1 MRRETGIAIVVM
13 VVISIIVASAMLSLR
28 QQGEEKITPND
39 EFFTV
44 SLTDPIEIDIDG
56 YRLEVRGLVGQEGSF
71 VYQDILSM
79 PSTTE
84 KATLRCVTGG
94 TGTAIWKGVR
104 ISEILDLL
112 GVEEG
117 AREVIFRSPDGFS
130 TSLTLEDAMRSDVI
144 LAYEMNGVPLPEEQG
159 FPLRVVSPGQYGYKW
174 AKWVVEM
181 EVVGY
186 DYKGYWESRGW
197 DDGAYISL
205 GRDWWVHAVIM
216 STGAVLGSFSL
227 VSGIRG
233 GESRISRGIGR
244 FFSTNFHRNTGY
256 LFALIM
262 FPVFLYWSLET
273 LTFRGSVYYSLHGSL
288 GLAMIVLLAIGIITG
303 RYAGSNKKWRPKDYH
318 IVTSVAMMILLFA
331 TIALGLA
338 QAYL

>member
-205 GRDWWVHAVIM
+205 SRDWWVHASIM
-216 STGAVLGSFSL
+216 VVGAVVGSFSL

-233 GESRISRGIGR
+233 KSLVAEKVKK
-244 FFSTNFHRNTGY
+244 FFSPKFHLYTGY
-256 LFALIM
+256 LFAVIM
-262 FPVFLYWSLET
+262 VPVFLYWSLET
-273 LTFRGSVYYSLHGSL
+273 LAFRGSVYYSLHGAL
-288 GLAMIVLLAIGIITG
+288 GLAMILLLLLSLLTG
-303 RYAGSNKKWRPKDYH
+303 RSTNLKSTTRMREAH
-318 IVTSVAMMILLFA
+318 VALSVAMISLLYV
-331 TIALGLA
+331 TIVLGFSLA
-338 QAYL
+338 FL